1 MGDHRSGFGGC
12 HCPGNGCRGVRPA
25 RSGGRQ
31 LAGRGRRPGGSRG
44 RRGPGSVAYGFPPGG
59 FRREVRRPVG
69 DCSWDQRDR
78 LDRGQ
83 RTERPTPVRWPSLRR
98 RRRSDRSVP
107 EDALPDPAGSR
118 RISATDVQGI
128 ASTGDYAINAQ
139 TRIDH
144 ATVLPPEAL
153 STPESVPAPACLTNL
168 PGRHELFLG
177 REEELRRLDAT
188 AASPGV
194 VVVQAVH
201 GLGGVGKSTL
211 AARWAGLRAGVFAP
225 IWWIMADNPAGLDAG
240 LVALAGGLQPGLA
253 AMLPATALRE
263 WAVRW
268 LASHEGWLLVL
279 DNVNDPA
286 DMADLVA
293 RLPQGRI
300 LVTSR
305 RATGWP
311 EFVTTVRLD
320 VLDLR
325 EAVTLLARVA
335 ARGGVDVAEVEAGAV
350 CTELGCL
357 PLAVEQAG
365 AYMAQTGTS
374 PTRYLELLARYP
386 ADIYRDGEEGRAGQR
401 TIARVWQVTLDAL
414 ADDPLP
420 GRLLRLMAW
429 YAPEPIPRM
438 VVNALAGANTAA
450 INRAIG
456 RLAAYNMI
464 AVEAATGEITV
475 HRLVQ
480 AVART
485 PDEDNAHRQPADV
498 AAARTDAVTTLR
510 GVMPSEWHDPASWPR
525 WRALLPHLDAAVVL
539 HSRDLPSDTERL
551 ITEALL
557 LNLAAMFLL
566 DQGDLT
572 QSTTYLERALADCRR
587 VLGDDHP
594 DTLACVNNLAYAYQ
608 TASNPERVIPLCQ
621 QVISNLGHVMGDD
634 HPDTLTAVNNLA
646 YAYHSAGN
654 PERAIPLFT
663 QVLTDRRRVLGDD
676 HPDTLDSV
684 SNLALAYHAAGDLG
698 RAIPLFI
705 RVLDDRR
712 RVLGHDHPKTLSSV
726 NNLASSYQAAGDLKR
741 AIRLFERA
749 LTDRRR
755 ILGDHPDT
763 LASINNVAS
772 AYHAAGDLER
782 ALPLFEQAVTGR
794 RRALGDDHPDTLTSM
809 NNLAHTYEAAGDLER
824 ALPLF
829 HQVLSDRRR
838 VLDVD
843 HPDTLTSVNSLAC
856 AYHAAGDLERAL
868 PLCEETLAGRRR
880 VLGDDHPDTLASL
893 NNLAHAY
900 HAAGDLERALPLFEQ
915 ALTDRRRVLGDDHPG
930 TLTSVNGLA
939 HAYEAAG
946 DLERAIPLFEQAL
959 TDRRRVLGDDHPDTL
974 ISINNLAHAHH
985 AAGDLER
992 AASLFREAL
1001 ADCRRALGESHR
1013 LTRLV
1018 TANTEAA
1025 LRE

>member
-1 MGDHRSGFGGC
+1 M
-12 HCPGNGCRGVRPA
+12 
-25 RSGGRQ
+25 
-31 LAGRGRRPGGSRG
+31 
-44 RRGPGSVAYGFPPGG
+44 
-59 FRREVRRPVG
+59 
-69 DCSWDQRDR
+69 
-78 LDRGQ
+78 
-83 RTERPTPVRWPSLRR
+83 
-98 RRRSDRSVP
+98 
-107 EDALPDPAGSR
+107 
-118 RISATDVQGI
+118 
-128 ASTGDYAINAQ
+128 Q
-139 TRIDH
+139 TRIDQ
-144 ATVLPPEAL
+144 AMVLPPEAM

-188 AASPGV
+188 AASSGV

-211 AARWAGLRAGVFAP
+211 AARWAGLHAGVFAP
-225 IWWIMADNPAGLDAG
+225 VWWITADSRTGLDAG
-240 LVALAGGLQPGLA
+240 LAALAGGLQPGLA
-253 AMLPATALRE
+253 AVMPATVLRE

-320 VLDLR
+320 VLDLP

-335 ARGGVDVAEVEAGAV
+335 ARGGVDVAEVEAEAV

-374 PTRYLELLARYP
+374 PTGYLELLARYP

-401 TIARVWQVTLDAL
+401 TVARVWQVTLDAL

-438 VVNALAGANTAA
+438 VVNALAGTNTAA

-464 AVEAATGEITV
+464 AVEAATGQITV

-485 PDEDNAHRQPADV
+485 PDEDNAHRQPADI

-510 GVMPSEWHDPASWPR
+510 GVVPSEWHDPASWPR

-566 DQGDLT
+566 DQGNLS
-572 QSTTYLERALADCRR
+572 QSTAYLERAVADTRR

-608 TASNPERVIPLCQ
+608 AAGNPERVIPLCQ
-621 QVISNLGHVMGDD
+621 QVISNRRHVMGDD

-646 YAYHSAGN
+646 YAYQSAGD

-663 QVLTDRRRVLGDD
+663 QVLTDRRRILGDD

-684 SNLALAYHAAGDLG
+684 SNLAYAYHAAGDLG
-698 RAIPLFI
+698 RTIPLFV
-705 RVLDDRR
+705 RVLADRR
-712 RVLGHDHPKTLSSV
+712 RVLGRDHPRTLSSV

-741 AIRLFERA
+741 AIRLFEQV
-749 LTDRRR
+749 LVDYRRV
-755 ILGDHPDT
+755 LGDDHPDT
-763 LASINNVAS
+763 LTAVNNL
-772 AYHAAGDLER
+772 AYAFHAAGNL
-782 ALPLFEQAVTGR
+782 EQAIPRFERVLADR
-794 RRALGDDHPDTLTSM
+794 RRVLGDDHPDTLTSINNLASAHQAAGGLERAFPLFAQTLAGRRRVLGDDHPDTLTSI
-809 NNLAHTYEAAGDLER
+809 NNLAHAYQAAGDLER

-838 VLDVD
+838 VLGDG
-843 HPDTLTSVNSLAC
+843 HPDALASVNNLAS
-856 AYHAAGDLERAL
+856 AYHAAGDLERAF
-868 PLCEETLAGRRR
+868 PLFAQTLTDRRR
-880 VLGDDHPDTLASL
+880 VLGDDHPDTLTSM
-893 NNLAHAY
+893 NNLAYAH

-915 ALTDRRRVLGDDHPG
+915 ALADRRRVLGDDHPN
-930 TLTSVNGLA
+930 TLTSVNCLA
-939 HAYEAAG
+939 NAYQAAG
-946 DLERAIPLFEQAL
+946 DLERALPLFEQTL
-959 TDRRRVLGDDHPDTL
+959 TDRRRLLGDDHPDTL
-974 ISINNLAHAHH
+974 VSINNLASAHH
-985 AAGDLER
+985 AAGDLEL
-992 AASLFREAL
+992 AAYLFEQAL
-1001 ADCRRALGESHR
+1001 THCRRVLGESHR
-1013 LTRLV
+1013 LTGLV
-1018 TANTEAA
+1018 SANTDAA
-1025 LRE
+1025 LRERRARDGTPDPAPTDPPPETGRSSPAAPQ